1 MLLKCLQAAVLHD
14 PCCTFEHIDDV
25 ARVYVVPMLDA
36 AAALLGRLACVF
48 VHALIGDCGR
58 YGP

>member
-1 MLLKCLQAAVLHD
+1 MLLKCLQAAVLQD
-14 PCCTFEHIDDV
+14 PRCAFEHIDDV
-25 ARVYVVPMLDA
+25 ARVHVVPVLDA

-48 VHALIGDCGR
+48 MHALIGDCGR